1 MSRYTVTAWKK
12 EYFLVTPDE
21 LAPILDGFHHVVTNT
36 GVKRD
41 YTESDPAA
49 FLDGYRALYDR
60 LAAGDKLL
68 WARDYEIAGLHT
80 GLTDHM
86 ENVIYTP
93 TFRLS
98 VPDFAEPCVGLGTFA
113 VRAWKGSPLTKN
125 WEVSLIPENILGLEA
140 HFPSKALFDDGKIKM
155 SEALADVTVWDT
167 LLARVK
173 HITKPLKVTDGDKIV
188 NTRIRVSPAARADL
202 PRFFFIRESGLTIQ

>member
-1 MSRYTVTAWKK
+1 MSRYTVTAWAK

-21 LAPILDGFHHVVTNT
+21 LAPILDGFRHVVTNT

-41 YTESDPAA
+41 YTESAPAA

-80 GLTDHM
+80 GLTDHT
-86 ENVIYTP
+86 ENVIYTLSA
-93 TFRLS
+93 RLS
-98 VPDFAEPCVGLGTFA
+98 VPDFAEPCVELGTFA
-113 VRAWKGSPLTKN
+113 VRAWKDSPLTKN

-140 HFPSKALFDDGKIKM
+140 CFPSKVLFADGVVRT

-167 LLARVK
+167 LLARVRAAA
-173 HITKPLKVTDGDKIV
+173 KPLKVTNGEKTV
-188 NTRIRVSPAARADL
+188 NTRIRVSPAAKADL
-202 PRFFFIRESGLTIQ
+202 PRFYFIKESGLTIL